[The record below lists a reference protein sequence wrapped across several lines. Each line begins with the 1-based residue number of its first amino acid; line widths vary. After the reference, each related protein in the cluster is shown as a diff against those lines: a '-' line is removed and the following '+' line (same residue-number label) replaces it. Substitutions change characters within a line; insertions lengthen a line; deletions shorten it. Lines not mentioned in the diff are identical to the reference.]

1 MQEEEMKI
9 DGGGVG
15 GGREAKTQQII
26 NVN

>member
-9 DGGGVG
+9 DGG